1 MFHVSRWIAAL
12 ALSLAV
18 HISVAGAEAPGGP
31 GAGIRGAIE
40 QVQLIV
46 TSEKSKISD
55 EALDA
60 KLKLIIEPMFNFE
73 EMSQRSLG
81 AYWSKAT
88 PAEQKEFVQ
97 LFSDLLARTYLKR
110 IKRNAEDSQITQL
123 NETLEGDKANVRSV
137 VRSAGEDVKV
147 DYRLIHESS
156 GWKIYDV
163 IIENVG
169 LVSNYRNEFPAIVRK
184 DGFTGLIKRLREKVA
199 DNAASDAAAK
209 KQ

>member
-1 MFHVSRWIAAL
+1 MLCVPRWTITFLMFVLTAFALPVS
-12 ALSLAV
+12 
-18 HISVAGAEAPGGP
+18 AELPGP
-31 GAGIRGAIE
+31 SQNIRSAID
-40 QVQLIV
+40 QVKLIV
-46 TSEKSKISD
+46 TSERTKLTD

-60 KLKLIIEPMFNFE
+60 KLKVIIEPMFNFE

-81 AYWSKAT
+81 AYWGKAS
-88 PAEQKEFVQ
+88 PEEQKEFVQ

-110 IKRNAEDSQITQL
+110 IKRNAEDSQIIQL
-123 NETLEGDKANVRSV
+123 NENVEGDKATVRSV

-147 DYRLIHESS
+147 DYRLIHEKT
-156 GWKIYDV
+156 GWRIYDV

-184 DGFTGLIKRLREKVA
+184 DGFAGLIKRLREKVA

-209 KQ
+209 QH